1 MFNNMKK
8 AYIKPEMEIVELRQ
22 AVTLMEPSYT
32 PEGLRK
38 RVIEDEETDEGW

>member
-1 MFNNMKK
+1 MKKK

-22 AVTLMEPSYT
+22 AVTLMDSSYT

-38 RVIEDEETDEGW
+38 RIVIEEETDEGW